1 MVIMGEL
8 TIQPIRRL
16 FKRAGAKR
24 VSNKAAAELAKILE
38 EKAKLIVIE
47 AKKLSEHSKRRTV
60 MKHDIKL
67 AKKVVEGY

>member
-67 AKKVVEGY
+67 AKKVVEEY

>member
-1 MVIMGEL
+1 MGEL

-38 EKAKLIVIE
+38 EKAKLIVLE

-60 MKHDIKL
+60 MKQDIKL
-67 AKKVVEGY
+67 AKKIVEEY

>member
-1 MVIMGEL
+1 MGEL